1 MARSGTLRRTIGAMA
16 LATVLVLLPVGTGAQ
31 NADPT
36 DTGTVT
42 GAGDGVAGGAGGD
55 ATAEVDPGCA
65 FPVIVN
71 QLDANVAYP
80 DTNSTYWAMPTDFAL
95 GDDVRVSGQFAY
107 ARYQSF
113 NTYTFE
119 GASVGGIHDSEMLP
133 DPGSVN
139 PFAPGESLEGSPRN
153 FTVRVN
159 VTDTPQT
166 PSAIPGAIDIGPGPG
181 WLIVRVYVPFEPT
194 SPAGGVPLPALT
206 VNGTTLEGC
215 TSFSREPLVDAL
227 AAVIVNGILGDA
239 LPPAPN
245 PEFVFPGGTAGLF
258 PNADNKYVYATTQ
271 WQPGRLV
278 VVRALSPTTPDT
290 PAQGLYPPQQLR
302 YWSMCTNLLITPAPV
317 VECAHDHEVA
327 LDDDGRYVFVIGA
340 DEDRPSDA
348 ALSRST
354 ATWLQWFGPLA
365 AASPTK
371 PIGNLILRN
380 MLPDQSFTDAI
391 QGIGE
396 PQSNAAARAAMGPY
410 YPEATYCD
418 HHVFERSG
426 ADACFGVA
434 PKFTG

>member
-1 MARSGTLRRTIGAMA
+1 MGRAGALSRTFGVIA
-16 LATVLVLLPVGTGAQ
+16 LATVLVLAATGAV
-31 NADPT
+31 
-36 DTGTVT
+36 GS
-42 GAGDGVAGGAGGD
+42 GAGAGAITGVA
-55 ATAEVDPGCA
+55 PGCA

-71 QLDANVAYP
+71 QADANVAYP
-80 DTNSTYWAMPTDFAL
+80 DTNSTYWAMPTDFAV
-95 GDDVRVSGQFAY
+95 GDDVTISGQFAY

-113 NTYTFE
+113 NTCTFE
-119 GASVGGIHDSEMLP
+119 GASVGGLHDSEMLP

-139 PFAPGESLEGSPRN
+139 PFAAGESLEGTPRN
-153 FTVRVN
+153 FTVTVN

-181 WLIVRVYVPFEPT
+181 WLIVRVYVPFDAT
-194 SPAGGVPLPALT
+194 SPSGSVPLPALT

-239 LPPAPN
+239 LPPAQN

-271 WQPGRLV
+271 WEPGRLV

-317 VECAHDHEVA
+317 VECAHDHEVT
-327 LDDDGRYVFVIGA
+327 LDDTGRYVFVIGA
-340 DEDRPSDA
+340 EEDRPSDA
-348 ALSRST
+348 ALARHT
-354 ATWLQWFGPLA
+354 ATWLQWFGPIA
-365 AASPTK
+365 AASPAK
-371 PIGNLILRN
+371 PVGNLILRN
-380 MLPDQSFTDAI
+380 MLPDPSFTNAI
-391 QGIGE
+391 QGIDE
-396 PQSNAAARAAMGPY
+396 PQSNVAARTAMGPY

-418 HHVFERSG
+418 VAVFERSG
-426 ADACFGVA
+426 ADGCFGVT